1 MLFMFVPLAIWVILS
16 SDCDCKYDCDN
27 PTTVPIPFVQP
38 FMQPFVQPF
47 VDPFINQIMEPFI
60 NLVAQPFVEQPFVEQ
75 PFVEQPFVDPF
86 INPIMEP
93 FINLVAQPFVE
104 PLNPRFFMFNQTRNN
119 STTENNSINI
129 NIKNNDILFHTY
141 SY

>member
-1 MLFMFVPLAIWVILS
+1 MMLFMFVPLAIWVILS

-27 PTTVPIPFVQP
+27 PTTIPIPFVQP

-47 VDPFINQIMEPFI
+47 VDPFINQ
-60 NLVAQPFVEQPFVEQ
+60 
-75 PFVEQPFVDPF
+75 
-86 INPIMEP
+86 IMEP